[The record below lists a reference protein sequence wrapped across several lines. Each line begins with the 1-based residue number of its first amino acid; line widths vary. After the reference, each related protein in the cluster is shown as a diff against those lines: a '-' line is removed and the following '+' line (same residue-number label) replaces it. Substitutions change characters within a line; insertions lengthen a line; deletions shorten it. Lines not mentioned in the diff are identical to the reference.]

1 MRDRFIKGVFFS
13 KARIAMLVVAMIA
26 GGISAQATGLINTP
40 SGGYLICVNGTSKV
54 VSHPGTSTCPKGSK
68 RIVLGAQGKAG
79 VDGITGA
86 AGIPGKDG
94 LDGKDG
100 KTLWNG
106 TKDPENTWG
115 APGDMFINSVT
126 RTLFGPKNLDGTW
139 PVGVSMIGP
148 KGDPGSIGQTGPT
161 GPQGPTGVSAI
172 GPTGPSSLK
181 ITELYICGAN
191 GTSLC
196 KVGVQGPG
204 GGLVF
209 FVDYYDQ
216 YSNFNYLEAAPESCQ
231 GQRTWTS
238 HAIGTYPLVSGA
250 SGWAARAVGRG
261 RVNTDAIVSA
271 DPSGTIA
278 NNAAMFAR
286 SCTAGGKSDW
296 YLPSVGEMSL
306 VVRNLQGL
314 GDFQIASYWTSTDS
328 VPGAAMNY
336 ELFNEY
342 PTQVDKFDSPYVRPV
357 RIF

>member
-1 MRDRFIKGVFFS
+1 MAFNMLDKLSAFKSKSLLLISALVIGGV
-13 KARIAMLVVAMIA
+13 
-26 GGISAQATGLINTP
+26 SAQATGLINTP
-40 SGGYLICVNGTSKV
+40 STGYIVCVNSTTKIV
-54 VSHPGTSTCPKGSK
+54 THPGTPNCPRGSK
-68 RIVLGAQGKAG
+68 RLVLGEKGET
-79 VDGITGA
+79 GITGA
-86 AGIPGKDG
+86 IGIPGRDG
-94 LDGKDG
+94 RDGKDG

-106 TKDPENTWG
+106 VKDPEITWG
-115 APGDMFINSVT
+115 SPGDMFINSAT

-148 KGDPGSIGQTGPT
+148 KGDQGPIGMTGAS
-161 GPQGPTGVSAI
+161 GPQGPAGI
-172 GPTGPSSLK
+172 GAAGPMGPSSLK
-181 ITELYICGAN
+181 ITELNICGSN

-216 YSNFNYLEAAPESCQ
+216 YSAFNYLEAAPVSCQ

-238 HAIGTYPLVSGA
+238 HAVGSFPLVTGA

-261 RVNTDAIVSA
+261 IANTDAIISA
-271 DPSGTIA
+271 DTNGTVA
-278 NNAAMFAR
+278 NNAAKFAR
-286 SCTAGGKSDW
+286 SCSAGGKSDW

-306 VVRNLQGL
+306 LVKNLQGL

-342 PTQVDKFDSPYVRPV
+342 PTQVDKFDSPFVRPI
-357 RIF
+357 RMF